1 MRPITL
7 KTRLIIVVV
16 VALLPIGTL
25 SVMQALSALEN
36 SRTLIGN
43 RLITSALATAGQER
57 DTLVIAKHTLMTL
70 GETETVRS
78 MGAFCG
84 EALNAGMR
92 GNAPF
97 NNFAR
102 SDANGNVL
110 CSVLPF
116 EAPLSFAKDD
126 WWQRGI
132 AQKGFTISAPTL
144 GTITKRRILIGMFPV
159 TKPDGSN
166 DGAITVAINMKWLQ
180 TSLNKVAKEPD
191 VTIAMVDS
199 KQHTILINGHSKL
212 PTFDPEAANGH
223 IEEAI
228 DADGVTWMYSAASLH
243 DKSLYLVYAVPKH
256 VVMATALTQARVN
269 LLLPII
275 TIFLASIALWAGT
288 NSLVIR
294 WLDAL
299 RALASQF
306 ATGNYTGD
314 PEKCAKAPRE
324 LRALSD
330 DLHTMARAIEARDDD
345 LHAALTAKTLL
356 TLDIHHRVKNN
367 LQIVSSL
374 LTLQSR
380 RISDPAAKSALDQT
394 RARIGALA
402 QIHRLLYEESNDAE
416 HGEVDIALLLN
427 QLTIQLRALHRH
439 QPNIDLICTVESH
452 LVPVD
457 TAVPISL
464 FAVEA
469 ITNVYRHAFA
479 AGESGSA
486 RVAYEVVDQQACLR
500 VTDNGIG
507 YGIGDHSA
515 SMGTQLMTAFAQ
527 QLGGT
532 LDIAE
537 NTGGGTVVRLT
548 YPMDNAEI

>member
-1 MRPITL
+1 MRPVTL
-7 KTRLIIVVV
+7 KTRLIFVVV

-25 SVMQALSALEN
+25 SVFQALSALHY
-36 SRTLIGN
+36 SRALIGN

-132 AQKGFTISAPTL
+132 TQKGFTISAPMM
-144 GTITKRRILIGMFPV
+144 GIITKRPVLIGMLPV
-159 TKPDGSN
+159 TKSDGSN
-166 DGAITVAINMKWLQ
+166 DGAITVAIDMKWLQ
-180 TSLNKVAKEPD
+180 SSLDKVVRQPGS
-191 VTIAMVDS
+191 TIAVVDS
-199 KQHTILINGHSKL
+199 TQNTLLISGRSIR
-212 PTFDPEAANGH
+212 PTFNPQTANGR
-223 IEEAI
+223 IEEAV
-228 DADGVTWMYSAASLH
+228 DADGVTWVYSAAPLY
-243 DKSLYLVYAVPKH
+243 DKSLYIVYAEPKH
-256 VVMATALTQARVN
+256 VVMATALAQVRID
-269 LLLPII
+269 LLLPIL
-275 TIFLASIALWAGT
+275 TILLASIALWTGT
-288 NSLVIR
+288 NRLVIR
-294 WLDAL
+294 WLNGL
-299 RALASQF
+299 RNLASQF
-306 ATGNYTGD
+306 AQGNYTGD
-314 PEKCAKAPRE
+314 LKRYEKAPQE

-330 DLHTMARAIEARDDD
+330 DLHVMAHAIEARDKD
-345 LHAALTAKTLL
+345 LHAALIAKTVL